1 MKIGLVLEGGGLRG
15 AYTAGALSWFVKEK
29 IHFDYAAGI
38 SSGAQHLSYFLSEDA
53 ESLKQMA
60 VVAGAEQLNVG
71 LKPFFKEG
79 QLVGYN
85 QLQDYVVNNVPL
97 KHDVI
102 KNSPTEG
109 EIGIFDLE
117 GGKTRWVNTKNLD
130 DQFIMLKAASLIPI
144 AGKPVVIDGKKYVDA
159 GVEHMIPIKRSLEKG
174 VDKHLVITT
183 KPQSYERS
191 QTGWPTNLFMS
202 LFYRKY
208 TAFRDYVKNRR
219 NIYYEQKGLI
229 NDLVKEGKALELYPS
244 KSFDIGRFGGD
255 RDQLNDLFT
264 LGFNDCEARREEI
277 YEFLELEARKVE

>member
-1 MKIGLVLEGGGLRG
+1 MKTGLVLEGGGLRG
-15 AYTAGALSWFVKEK
+15 AYTAGALSWFVKEG
-29 IHFDYAAGI
+29 IRFDYAAGI

-71 LKPFFKEG
+71 LKPLFKEG

-85 QLQDYVVNNVPL
+85 QLQHYVVTEVPL

-102 KNSPTEG
+102 KQSPTEG

-117 GGKTRWVNTKNLD
+117 GGKTRWVNTKDLD
-130 DQFIMLKAASLIPI
+130 TQFEMLKAASLIPI

-159 GVEHMIPIKRSLEKG
+159 GVEHMIPIKRSVEKG

-183 KPQSYERS
+183 KPQTYERS

-208 TAFRDYVKNRR
+208 KTFRDYVRERR
-219 NIYYEQKGLI
+219 QIYYEQKGII
-229 NDLVKEGKALELYPS
+229 NELVKEGNALELYPS

-255 RDQLNDLFT
+255 REQLNDLFT
-264 LGFNDCEARREEI
+264 LGFDDCEARREEI
-277 YEFLELEARKVE
+277 YEFLGLDSRKVD